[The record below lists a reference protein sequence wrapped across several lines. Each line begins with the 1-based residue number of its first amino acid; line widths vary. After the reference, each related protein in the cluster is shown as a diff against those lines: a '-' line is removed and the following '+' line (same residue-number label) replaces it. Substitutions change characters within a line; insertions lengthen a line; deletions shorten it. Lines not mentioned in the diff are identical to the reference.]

1 MSATDSVLTYTP
13 LPDPSPLDQVVVG
26 DSLILHIGA
35 APLDTVIAADTTSN
49 SVGSWFE
56 DSAASVDT
64 MALASAIGVSE
75 SLLALDTSPALLTSK
90 ATGDVVVAADAVV
103 VERVLTRLLSD
114 AVSVADSW
122 SGRCPLSTVRLYTS
136 VVYPHAV
143 TYATSRVEAV
153 VSYESIQAITT
164 LNS

>member
-1 MSATDSVLTYTP
+1 
-13 LPDPSPLDQVVVG
+13 
-26 DSLILHIGA
+26 
-35 APLDTVIAADTTSN
+35 
-49 SVGSWFE
+49 
-56 DSAASVDT
+56 

-122 SGRCPLSTVRLYTS
+122 SGSCPLSTVRLYTS